1 MGAHEIFKILNL
13 MFVLMLILM
22 SASFDG
28 LTRFEKLR
36 VCCNT
41 PSFKTRGELLGA
53 EKLQF

>member
-28 LTRFEKLR
+28 TDTFREI
-36 VCCNT
+36 VCL
-41 PSFKTRGELLGA
+41 SQHVVF
-53 EKLQF
+53 